1 MTEPDGSVL
10 LSAALIVRD
19 EAEHLRGCL
28 DSLDGLVD
36 EIVVVDTGSTDGSPD
51 IAASAGA
58 HVTHL
63 PWTGDFSAA
72 RNAAVDRCR
81 GRWILYIDADER
93 VRPGAAAAT
102 RAVLET
108 SDALGLLVEFTP
120 ATGFTWYREC
130 RLFRNDPAIR
140 FERPIHERVVPAI
153 ERLGRARSSGGATG
167 PGSVPGTGLTSGAVW
182 GRVPLHLDHLGYDH
196 DRPSRHRRDLP
207 LLEGELAHRPG
218 DVSTWY
224 RLGVARAGLGDGAGA
239 EEAWRQGDRASAA
252 EGDTHPLGGMCLVE
266 LVRLSVERDRDPGA
280 LLAGAVARFPRN
292 RLLAWHRARHLLATG
307 DLRGAAAAFGALAA
321 TDLDALA
328 GEGLAYD
335 ARLFGSWAHDGAGAA
350 AFALEEYEA
359 AAAAYAAAEAAE
371 PGVLGYRVKRVAAAR
386 RAEAVRSQA
395 VRSQAGRARP
405 GYAATV
411 PTRRAG

>member
-1 MTEPDGSVL
+1 MTEPGGSVL

-19 EAEHLRGCL
+19 EAEHLGGCL

-36 EIVVVDTGSTDGSPD
+36 EIVVVDTGSTDGSPG

-58 HVTHL
+58 QVTHL
-63 PWTGDFSAA
+63 PWRGDFSAA
-72 RNAAVDRCR
+72 RNAAIDRCR

-93 VRPGAAAAT
+93 VRPGAATAT

-120 ATGFTWYREC
+120 ATGFTRYREC

-153 ERLGRARSSGGATG
+153 ERLGRARAAGGATG
-167 PGSVPGTGLTSGAVW
+167 PGSVPGTGLTGGAVW
-182 GRVPLHLDHLGYDH
+182 GRAPLHLDHLGYDH

-207 LLEGELAHRPG
+207 LLEGELARRPG

-224 RLGVARAGLGDGAGA
+224 RLGVARAGLGDDAGA

-266 LVRLSVERDRDPGA
+266 LVRLSVERGRDPGA
-280 LLAGAVARFPRN
+280 LLAGALDRYPRN
-292 RLLAWHRARHLLATG
+292 RLLVWHRARHLLATG
-307 DLRGAAAAFGALAA
+307 DPQGAAALFGALAA

-335 ARLFGSWAHDGAGAA
+335 ARLFGSWAHDGVGAA
-350 AFALEEYEA
+350 AFALGDYEA
-359 AAAAYAAAEAAE
+359 AAAAYAEAEAAE

-395 VRSQAGRARP
+395 VRSHAVRSFP
-405 GYAATV
+405 GHAATV